1 MPVNK
6 CRSVWCCIFELS
18 PHSLHLCD
26 SITANRQWTVWRPL
40 PQPIQAQTLGFP
52 PPPHKSLLVLVLL
65 RGSHLLSSSSMC
77 RDAVHS
83 SDVQEITGWL
93 YECWLHGR
101 ITQCGSANLTLPPP
115 LSRSYFSW
123 TIFQTWSQI
132 FSHSET
138 NMQRAN
144 LWMSSHSFFVTV
156 IIFHSLDFVLFGLL
170 QQSGKGNNEMFWK
183 TSCPGLNLDLMFPHT
198 WTLKFNCI
206 SHITERRN
214 NLKNATK
221 TPRHN
226 PSPTTITCF
235 HELTL
240 FRTLSLNAM
249 DLYSA
254 ALGGPL
260 WWGFNQQTLRGRG
273 TA

>member
-1 MPVNK
+1 M
-6 CRSVWCCIFELS
+6 L
-18 PHSLHLCD
+18 
-26 SITANRQWTVWRPL
+26 TAWKNHTVWVCQFNPAPSTQLFIFLMNDISDLIPDFLSFRDEYAKSKSVNE
-40 PQPIQAQTLGFP
+40 QPF
-52 PPPHKSLLVLVLL
+52 
-65 RGSHLLSSSSMC
+65 
-77 RDAVHS
+77 
-83 SDVQEITGWL
+83 
-93 YECWLHGR
+93 
-101 ITQCGSANLTLPPP
+101 
-115 LSRSYFSW
+115 
-123 TIFQTWSQI
+123 IFCHCYI
-132 FSHSET
+132 
-138 NMQRAN
+138 
-144 LWMSSHSFFVTV
+144 V
-156 IIFHSLDFVLFGLL
+156 FHSLDFVLFGLL

-214 NLKNATK
+214 NLKNTTK

-235 HELTL
+235 HELTH
-240 FRTLSLNAM
+240 FCTLSLNAM

-254 ALGGPL
+254 TLGGPL